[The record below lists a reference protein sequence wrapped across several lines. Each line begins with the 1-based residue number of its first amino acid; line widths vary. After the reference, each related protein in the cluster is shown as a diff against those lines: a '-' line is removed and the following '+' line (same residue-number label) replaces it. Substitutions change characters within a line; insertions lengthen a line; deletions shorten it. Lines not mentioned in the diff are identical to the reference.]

1 MNEPNLADLAAF
13 IEVARA
19 RSFRG
24 AAKHKGVSPSSL
36 SEALRR
42 LEARLNVRLLNRT
55 TRSVTP
61 TEAGQRLLE
70 RLAPALA
77 EVAAAVDSLND
88 FRDEASGTL
97 RLNVPGVVADLILPS
112 ILSRFLAT
120 YPAITAEVVADEN
133 FIDVL
138 AAGYD
143 AGIRY
148 DDAVEQDMIAIPIGP
163 RRQRY
168 VTAASKA
175 YLKVNGTPTHPRDLL
190 EHKCIRVKF
199 SSGNMPAWEFQRGKQ
214 QTKIVPKGPLVAN
227 RIELQLA
234 AARAGLGIIHGFEG
248 FIMPSVARKELV
260 LILDDWVETFSGPFL
275 YYASRR
281 HMPGPLRTFVDFVK
295 ADMAAGSFGS

>member
-1 MNEPNLADLAAF
+1 MNEPDLSDLTAF
-13 IEVARA
+13 VDVARA

-24 AAKHKGVSPSSL
+24 AAKQKGVSPSAL
-36 SEALRR
+36 SDALRR

-70 RLAPALA
+70 RLAPTLA
-77 EVAAAVDSLND
+77 DVAAAVDSLND
-88 FRDEASGTL
+88 FRDGARGSL
-97 RLNVPGVVADLILPS
+97 RLNLILPS
-112 ILSRFLAT
+112 IVTRFLAA
-120 YPAITAEVVADEN
+120 YPAITVEVVADEN

-148 DDAVEQDMIAIPIGP
+148 DDAVERDMIAIPIGP
-163 RRQRY
+163 RKQRY
-168 VTAASKA
+168 ITAASKD
-175 YLKVNGTPTHPRDLL
+175 YLQTYGTPAQPRDLL
-190 EHKCIRVKF
+190 DHQCIRLKF
-199 SSGNMPAWEFQRGKQ
+199 ASGNMPAWEFQRRKQ
-214 QTKIVPKGPLVAN
+214 RVKIAPTGPLVAN

-248 FIMPSVARKELV
+248 FIMPSVRRGDLM
-260 LILDDWVETFSGPFL
+260 LILDDWAETFAGPYL

-295 ADMAAGSFGS
+295 AHGDAAS